1 MNILEIEKTIKN
13 SLGLT
18 FIGVSFKL
26 PIYIENDFYII
37 GVDYE
42 DKIGINSKND
52 FVYSLSDTI
61 LFINSS
67 LKQLIDCLLFFKE
80 TFNFEKEYTDTL
92 RFEKIKVIRN
102 YLGLIIQKQIIKTS
116 KSKQKYGQKELK
128 QNTK

>member
-1 MNILEIEKTIKN
+1 MNILEIEKTIEN
-13 SLGLT
+13 SLDLT

-67 LKQLIDCLLFFKE
+67 LKQLIDYLLFFKE

-102 YLGLIIQKQIIKTS
+102 HFLKIDKQCLS
-116 KSKQKYGQKELK
+116 E
-128 QNTK
+128 NTWWSYILEQVEDGIL

>member
-1 MNILEIEKTIKN
+1 MNILEIEKTIEN

-80 TFNFEKEYTDTL
+80 TFNFEKEYTNTL

-102 YLGLIIQKQIIKTS
+102 HFLKIDKQCLS
-116 KSKQKYGQKELK
+116 E
-128 QNTK
+128 NTWWSYILEQVEDGIL